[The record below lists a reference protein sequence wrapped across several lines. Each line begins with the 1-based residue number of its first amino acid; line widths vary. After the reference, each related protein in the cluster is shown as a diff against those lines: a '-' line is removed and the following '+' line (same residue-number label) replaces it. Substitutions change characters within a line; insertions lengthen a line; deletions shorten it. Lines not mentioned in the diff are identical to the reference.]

1 MKTDSFLRR
10 ALWAGIAAGG
20 VLALHGAGAM
30 AGAYPKC
37 SFSGNGAP
45 VGNLGGACTQ
55 KASNGML
62 VQWNINQKCTCPGV
76 DASAKTKCFGFQG
89 TDKNSGKLYSCDN

>member
-1 MKTDSFLRR
+1 MKTDSFLRG

-37 SFSGNGAP
+37 SFSGNGGA
-45 VGNLGGACTQ
+45 VGNNDGACTQ
-55 KASNGML
+55 TANGKL
-62 VQWNINQKCTCPGV
+62 VQWNINAACTCPGV
-76 DASAKTKCFGFQG
+76 DPSAKTKCFGFQG
-89 TDKNSGKLYSCDN
+89 TDKSSGKLYSCDK

>member
-1 MKTDSFLRR
+1 MKTDSFRRR

-20 VLALHGAGAM
+20 VLALHDAGAM

-45 VGNLGGACTQ
+45 VGNHNGTCTQ
-55 KASNGML
+55 TANGKR
-62 VQWNINQKCTCPGV
+62 VPWNI
-76 DASAKTKCFGFQG
+76 DAA
-89 TDKNSGKLYSCDN
+89 